1 MILIG
6 GIPVPS
12 NMKFFCKLPIIWCH
26 FMHRSRNST
35 NLPLLILTKELT
47 NKKKNR
53 RTWNEWL
60 RIMFSSPPHSKGI
73 FTMEQDP
80 TFPTDG
86 PTDGH
91 DSMLYE
97 APLAP
102 NVCCKRTKWEC
113 PGEIPKDCANTRCEK
128 KIHDICYRHFVYNE
142 LEERTELVS
151 PHTKEHLVVCSR
163 TCYNKVLR
171 NFSTMATKRIPWNK
185 DAPDNNPSQTS
196 EKILIEWLTT
206 EGNYNKYRGWRNHG
220 TTKHTFAKEISAL
233 MVSAGVKSN
242 RTPQSIMDKI
252 AQLEKQFTVASDWLN
267 KTGQG
272 LQGIES
278 EKSIEESV
286 KKRCP
291 HYYDLLMT
299 FGDRA
304 KVRPTVTSEDLLSSE
319 GEEEEDVDSP
329 DIMVGTDIYTPAAKP
344 LKKSASSSTAGKKN
358 KKRKW
363 RMSQFGSCEIDWQ
376 WICCFM
382 IFRSSS
388 FGHFRYWSFILV
400 TALVTLLM

>member
-1 MILIG
+1 
-6 GIPVPS
+6 
-12 NMKFFCKLPIIWCH
+12 
-26 FMHRSRNST
+26 
-35 NLPLLILTKELT
+35 
-47 NKKKNR
+47 
-53 RTWNEWL
+53 
-60 RIMFSSPPHSKGI
+60 
-73 FTMEQDP
+73 MEQDP

-102 NVCCKRTKWEC
+102 NTCCKRTKWEC

-128 KIHDICYRHFVYNE
+128 KIHDICYRHFVYNK

-319 GEEEEDVDSP
+319 GEEEEDGDSP

-344 LKKSASSSTAGKKN
+344 LKKSASSSTAGEKN
-358 KKRKW
+358 KKRKR
-363 RMSQFGSCEIDWQ
+363 RMSDDDSFNSTLRARFAKDDEMMALKKAESEATRREKEAQVRESEARTREINE
-376 WICCFM
+376 
-382 IFRSSS
+382 RSKRSKMKELLEIYERFKKLGFS
-388 FGHFRYWSFILV
+388 DEKCLRLEPELEILI
-400 TALVTLLM
+400 AEQSND